1 MSTEQMELIRV
12 KAEDRGMI
20 AGLSA
25 FASEIVKEHFDP
37 IIGPEQNDYM
47 IARFQPVS
55 AITEQIRSGYRYYVA
70 ENEAGK
76 MEGFL
81 AFYPRDGKMYLSK
94 FYVHR
99 AARGHGIAGKMFE
112 FVEEETRKEGLPAIF
127 LNVNRDNQ
135 AVIRI
140 YEHFGFRKVRE
151 EKNDIGNG
159 FYMDDWVLEC
169 PVTP

>member
-1 MSTEQMELIRV
+1 
-12 KAEDRGMI
+12 
-20 AGLSA
+20 
-25 FASEIVKEHFDP
+25 
-37 IIGPEQNDYM
+37 
-47 IARFQPVS
+47 
-55 AITEQIRSGYRYYVA
+55 
-70 ENEAGK
+70 
-76 MEGFL
+76 
-81 AFYPRDGKMYLSK
+81 
-94 FYVHR
+94 
-99 AARGHGIAGKMFE
+99 MFE
-112 FVEEETRKEGLPAIF
+112 FVEEETRKEGLSAIF